1 MRIPLLAPLR
11 VGARFDRPIEAP
23 EDRHRHDWFSA
34 ELSVGRARVRPVPH
48 PTSKLHIEIGV
59 MASQKRAAIKPSLTL
74 TRLILPSC
82 LQAP

>member
-1 MRIPLLAPLR
+1 
-11 VGARFDRPIEAP
+11 
-23 EDRHRHDWFSA
+23 
-34 ELSVGRARVRPVPH
+34 
-48 PTSKLHIEIGV
+48 